1 MNVHWVL
8 ITAQTTIV
16 SWYKYVWQVQYYPKT
31 SGEHIPAKG
40 AQPVRDGLVTLTVNF
55 CLHEHNTFSKLLW
68 DTFLINVAGLI

>member
-1 MNVHWVL
+1 
-8 ITAQTTIV
+8 
-16 SWYKYVWQVQYYPKT
+16 VQYYPKT

-55 CLHEHNTFSKLLW
+55 SLHEHNTFSKLLW